1 MPTVKHICSFI
12 IGIVVGDTA
21 SYRGLVKLSGNQAL
35 LKCLQPGTNPTSAPR
50 QRGSCKGDAPAMTLS
65 SEMRRLQNKWATG
78 TGWPKRLEWMEISG
92 IRGWTGQRIDFQFP
106 VVAIVGE
113 NGSGKSTVLQA
124 AAAVYKSSPK
134 DRYASDFYPDTPYE
148 RIVGATIR
156 FSYRQGTQSQT
167 HAVRKPSNRWRGNP
181 DRPERQVEYV
191 DLRRIQPV
199 GARVG
204 YSKLLK
210 TGVSEGTFKPF
221 DVARLAR
228 LTNIVGKNYIGA
240 GISVTDA
247 GSDKPIPV
255 LEVQGLRYSGF
266 HQGAG
271 EIAAAEL
278 LAVDYPRYG
287 IVLIDELETSLHP
300 RAQRRL
306 MRDLA
311 RIAREQELQIVLTT
325 HSPYIL
331 DELPPEARIYL
342 MDGAGGKTAVVGV
355 SPEFA
360 MTRMDDEQHP
370 ECDVYVED
378 TKAATLVS
386 EILVVSD
393 RELLSRSKII
403 PYGAA
408 SVGMALGIMAS
419 QNRFPRPSLVYLDGD
434 QAAAPGC
441 IVIPGEDAPERVV
454 FEALCSANWPDI
466 ASRIGRS
473 PSETI
478 DALNVSMTMANH
490 HDWVKLAA
498 DRLTLGGD
506 ILWQALA
513 ASWAKNCSSSEE
525 RQIVSQPIRD
535 ALDAASA

>member
-1 MPTVKHICSFI
+1 MS
-12 IGIVVGDTA
+12 
-21 SYRGLVKLSGNQAL
+21 LSA
-35 LKCLQPGTNPTSAPR
+35 
-50 QRGSCKGDAPAMTLS
+50 
-65 SEMRRLQNKWATG
+65 EMRRLQNKWVAG
-78 TGWPKRLEWMEISG
+78 SGWPKRLEWMEIAG

-106 VVAIVGE
+106 ITALVGE

-124 AAAVYKSSPK
+124 AAAVYKSTPK

-148 RIVGATIR
+148 KITGSTIR

-167 HAVRKPSNRWRGNP
+167 FTVRKPTNRWRGNP
-181 DRPERQVEYV
+181 ERPSRQVEYV

-204 YSKLLK
+204 YAKLLK
-210 TGVSEGTFKPF
+210 FGVSEGEFKAF
-221 DVARLAR
+221 DSARLAR
-228 LTNIVGKNYIGA
+228 LSNIVGKQYIGA

-247 GSDKPIPV
+247 GADKPIPV
-255 LEVQGLRYSGF
+255 LETQGLRYSGF

-278 LAVDYPRYG
+278 LAVDYPKNG
-287 IVLIDELETSLHP
+287 IVLIDEIETSLHP

-325 HSPYIL
+325 HSPYVL
-331 DELPPEARIYL
+331 DELPQEARIYL
-342 MDGAGGKTAVVGV
+342 MDGAAGKAAVVGV

-378 TKAATLVS
+378 GRAAIFLAEMLVA
-386 EILVVSD
+386 SD

-419 QNRFPRPSLVYLDGD
+419 QNRFPRPSLVFLDGD
-434 QAAAPGC
+434 QAPASGC
-441 IVIPGEDAPERVV
+441 IILPGEDAPERVV
-454 FEALCSANWPDI
+454 FEGLQTPGWPDV
-466 ASRIGRS
+466 SGRIGRGS
-473 PSETI
+473 SETI
-478 DALNVSMTMANH
+478 DALNSAMSMSNH
-490 HDWVKLAA
+490 HDWIKFAA

-513 ASWAKNCSSSEE
+513 AAWAKNCASEAQ
-525 RQIVSQPIRD
+525 RIHVSQPIRD
-535 ALDAASA
+535 ALDAASI

>member
-1 MPTVKHICSFI
+1 MS
-12 IGIVVGDTA
+12 
-21 SYRGLVKLSGNQAL
+21 LSA
-35 LKCLQPGTNPTSAPR
+35 
-50 QRGSCKGDAPAMTLS
+50 
-65 SEMRRLQNKWATG
+65 EMRRLQNKWMTG
-78 TGWPKRLEWMEISG
+78 SSWPKRLEWMEIAG

-106 VVAIVGE
+106 ITALVGE

-124 AAAVYKSSPK
+124 AAAVYKSAPK

-148 RIVGATIR
+148 RITGATIR
-156 FSYRQGTQSQT
+156 FSYRQGMQSQSFT
-167 HAVRKPSNRWRGNP
+167 VRKPTNRWRGNP
-181 DRPERQVEYV
+181 ERPERQVEYV

-204 YSKLLK
+204 YAKLLK
-210 TGVSEGTFKPF
+210 FGVAEGEFKAF
-221 DVARLAR
+221 DAAR
-228 LTNIVGKNYIGA
+228 LTRLSNIVGKQYVGA

-247 GSDKPIPV
+247 GADKPIPV
-255 LEVQGLRYSGF
+255 LEIQGLRYSGF

-278 LAVDYPRYG
+278 LAADYPQYG
-287 IVLIDELETSLHP
+287 IILIDEIETSLHP

-311 RIAREQELQIVLTT
+311 RIAREQELQIILTT

-331 DELPPEARIYL
+331 DEIPPEARIYL

-378 TKAATLVS
+378 NRAAILLA
-386 EILVVSD
+386 EILVASD
-393 RELLSRSKII
+393 RELLARSKII
-403 PYGAA
+403 PCGAA

-419 QNRFPRPSLVYLDGD
+419 QNRFPRASLVFLDGD
-434 QAAAPGC
+434 QAPASGC
-441 IVIPGEDAPERVV
+441 IILPGEDAPERVV
-454 FEALCSANWPDI
+454 FEGLQAIGWPDV
-466 ASRIGRS
+466 AGRIGRG

-478 DALNVSMTMANH
+478 DALNSAMAMSNH
-490 HDWVKLAA
+490 HDWVKFAA

-506 ILWQALA
+506 ILWQAMA
-513 ASWAKNCSSSEE
+513 AAWAKNCASQEQ
-525 RQIVSQPIRD
+525 RTLVSQPIRD
-535 ALDAASA
+535 ALDTASS

>member
-1 MPTVKHICSFI
+1 M
-12 IGIVVGDTA
+12 A
-21 SYRGLVKLSGNQAL
+21 LSA
-35 LKCLQPGTNPTSAPR
+35 
-50 QRGSCKGDAPAMTLS
+50 
-65 SEMRRLQNKWATG
+65 EMRRLQNKWATAQS
-78 TGWPKRLEWMEISG
+78 WPRRLEWLEITG

-106 VVAIVGE
+106 IVALVGE

-124 AAAVYKSSPK
+124 AAAAYRSTPK
-134 DRYASDFYPDTPYE
+134 DRYASDFFPDTPFE
-148 RIVGATIR
+148 KIEGATIR
-156 FSYRQGTQSQT
+156 YSYRQGQDSQT
-167 HAVRKPSNRWRGNP
+167 KTVRKPTNRWRGNP
-181 DRPERQVEYV
+181 ERPERSVQYV

-199 GARVG
+199 SARVG
-204 YSKLLK
+204 YARILK
-210 TGVSEGTFKPF
+210 SGVAEGMFTAF
-221 DVARLAR
+221 DAPRLQR
-228 LTNIVGKNYIGA
+228 LTQIVGKQYTGA

-247 GSDKPIPV
+247 GVDKPVPV
-255 LEVQGLRYSGF
+255 LQLGGVRYSGF

-287 IVLIDELETSLHP
+287 IVLIDEIETSLHP

-311 RIAREQELQIVLTT
+311 RIARDQELQIILTT

-370 ECDVYVED
+370 ECDLYVED
-378 TKAATLVS
+378 NRAAMLVS
-386 EILVVSD
+386 EILVASD
-393 RELLSRSKII
+393 RDLLSRAKLI

-419 QNRFPRPSLVYLDGD
+419 QQRFPRPSLVFLDGD

-441 IVIPGEDAPERVV
+441 IVLPGEDAPERVV
-454 FEALCSANWPDI
+454 YEGLQAQNWPGV
-466 ASRIGRS
+466 AERIGRGAA
-473 PSETI
+473 ETI
-478 DALNVSMTMANH
+478 DALNNAMALANH
-490 HDWVKLAA
+490 HDWVQFSG
-498 DRLTLGGD
+498 DRLTLGSD
-506 ILWQALA
+506 ILWQALTSSWSSNC
-513 ASWAKNCSSSEE
+513 ASQEQLQSIA
-525 RQIVSQPIRD
+525 QPVRD
-535 ALDAASA
+535 ALDAGARG

>member
-1 MPTVKHICSFI
+1 M
-12 IGIVVGDTA
+12 A
-21 SYRGLVKLSGNQAL
+21 LSA
-35 LKCLQPGTNPTSAPR
+35 
-50 QRGSCKGDAPAMTLS
+50 
-65 SEMRRLQNKWATG
+65 EMRRLQNKWATAQS
-78 TGWPKRLEWMEISG
+78 WPRRLEWLEITG

-106 VVAIVGE
+106 IVALVGE

-124 AAAVYKSSPK
+124 AAAAYRSAPK
-134 DRYASDFYPDTPYE
+134 DRYASDFFPDTPFE
-148 RIVGATIR
+148 KIEGATIR
-156 FSYRQGTQSQT
+156 YSYRQGQDSQT
-167 HAVRKPSNRWRGNP
+167 KTVRKPTNRWRGNP
-181 DRPERQVEYV
+181 ERPERSVQYV

-204 YSKLLK
+204 YARILK
-210 TGVSEGTFKPF
+210 SGVVEGAFAAF
-221 DVARLAR
+221 DVPRLQR
-228 LTNIVGKNYIGA
+228 LTQIIGKQYTGA

-247 GSDKPIPV
+247 GADKPVPV
-255 LEVQGLRYSGF
+255 LQLGGLRYSGF

-278 LAVDYPRYG
+278 LAVDYPKYC
-287 IVLIDELETSLHP
+287 IVLIDEIETSLHP

-311 RIAREQELQIVLTT
+311 KVARDQEIQIILTT

-370 ECDVYVED
+370 ECDLYVED
-378 TKAATLVS
+378 NRAATLLS
-386 EILVVSD
+386 EILVASD
-393 RELLSRSKII
+393 RDLLSRAKLI

-419 QNRFPRPSLVYLDGD
+419 QNRFPRPSLVFLDGD

-441 IVIPGEDAPERVV
+441 IILPGEDAPERVV
-454 FEALCSANWPDI
+454 YEGLQGQNWPGVAERI
-466 ASRIGRS
+466 ARG
-473 PSETI
+473 PAETI
-478 DALNVSMTMANH
+478 DALNNAMALANH
-490 HDWVKLAA
+490 HDWVKYSG

-513 ASWAKNCSSSEE
+513 SSWASNCATQEQLQAIA
-525 RQIVSQPIRD
+525 QIVRD
-535 ALDAASA
+535 ALDAGT

>member
-1 MPTVKHICSFI
+1 M
-12 IGIVVGDTA
+12 A
-21 SYRGLVKLSGNQAL
+21 LSA
-35 LKCLQPGTNPTSAPR
+35 
-50 QRGSCKGDAPAMTLS
+50 
-65 SEMRRLQNKWATG
+65 EMRRLQNKWATAQS
-78 TGWPKRLEWMEISG
+78 WPRRLEWLEITG

-106 VVAIVGE
+106 IVALVGE

-124 AAAVYKSSPK
+124 AAAAYRSAPK
-134 DRYASDFYPDTPYE
+134 DRYASDFFPDTPFE
-148 RIVGATIR
+148 KIEGATIR
-156 FSYRQGTQSQT
+156 YSYRQGQDSQT
-167 HAVRKPSNRWRGNP
+167 KTVRKPTNRWRGNP
-181 DRPERQVEYV
+181 ERPERSVQYI

-199 GARVG
+199 GARMG
-204 YSKLLK
+204 YARILK
-210 TGVSEGTFKPF
+210 SGVAEGAFVAF
-221 DVARLAR
+221 DLPRLQR
-228 LTNIVGKNYIGA
+228 LTQIVGKQYTSA

-247 GSDKPIPV
+247 GADKPVPV
-255 LEVQGLRYSGF
+255 LQLGGLRYSGF

-278 LAVDYPRYG
+278 LAVDYPKYS
-287 IVLIDELETSLHP
+287 IVLIDEIETSLHP

-311 RIAREQELQIVLTT
+311 KVARDREIQIILTT
-325 HSPYIL
+325 HSPYVL

-370 ECDVYVED
+370 ECDLYVED
-378 TKAATLVS
+378 NRAATLVS
-386 EILVVSD
+386 EILVASD
-393 RELLSRSKII
+393 RDLLSRAKLI

-419 QNRFPRPSLVYLDGD
+419 QNRFPRPSLVFLDGD

-441 IVIPGEDAPERVV
+441 IVLPGEDAPERVV
-454 FEALCSANWPDI
+454 YEGLRGQNWPGV
-466 ASRIGRS
+466 AERVARG
-473 PSETI
+473 PAETI
-478 DALNVSMTMANH
+478 DALNNAMALENH
-490 HDWVKLAA
+490 HDWVKFSG

-513 ASWAKNCSSSEE
+513 SSWASNCATQE
-525 RQIVSQPIRD
+525 QLQTISQRVRD
-535 ALDAASA
+535 ALDGEAQG

>member
-1 MPTVKHICSFI
+1 M
-12 IGIVVGDTA
+12 A
-21 SYRGLVKLSGNQAL
+21 LSA
-35 LKCLQPGTNPTSAPR
+35 
-50 QRGSCKGDAPAMTLS
+50 
-65 SEMRRLQNKWATG
+65 EMRRLQNKWLTAAS
-78 TGWPKRLEWMEISG
+78 WPKRLEWLEIG
-92 IRGWTGQRIDFQFP
+92 GVRGWTGQRIDFQFP
-106 VVAIVGE
+106 IIAIVGE

-124 AAAVYKSSPK
+124 AAAAYRSAPK
-134 DRYASDFYPDTPYE
+134 ERYASDFFPDTPYE
-148 RIVGATIR
+148 RIEGATIR
-156 FSYRQGTQSQT
+156 FSYREGQDSQT
-167 HAVRKPSNRWRGNP
+167 KTVRKPTNRWRGNP
-181 DRPERQVEYV
+181 DRPVRAVEYV

-204 YSKLLK
+204 YAKLLK
-210 TGVSEGTFKPF
+210 AGVAEGAFVAF
-221 DVARLAR
+221 DAARLQR
-228 LTNIVGKNYIGA
+228 LTQIVGKQYTGA

-247 GSDKPIPV
+247 GIDKPIPV
-255 LEVQGLRYSGF
+255 LEMDGVRYSGF

-278 LAVDYPRYG
+278 LAVDYPKYG
-287 IVLIDELETSLHP
+287 MVLIDEIETSLHP

-342 MDGAGGKTAVVGV
+342 MDGAAGKSAVVGV

-370 ECDVYVED
+370 ECDIYVED
-378 TKAATLVS
+378 NRAATLVS
-386 EILVVSD
+386 EILVVVD
-393 RELLSRSKII
+393 RDLLSRAKLI

-434 QAAAPGC
+434 QAGAPGC
-441 IVIPGEDAPERVV
+441 SILPGDDAPERVV
-454 FEALCSANWPDI
+454 YDGLSGAGWPGV
-466 ASRIGRS
+466 AERIGRG
-473 PSETI
+473 PAETI
-478 DALNVSMTMANH
+478 DALNGAMALANH
-490 HDWVKLAA
+490 HDWVKFSG
-498 DRLTLGGD
+498 DRLAVGGE

-513 ASWAKNCSSSEE
+513 SCWAISCATQEE
-525 RQIVSQPIRD
+525 LQSVSQPISD
-535 ALDAASA
+535 ALAGA